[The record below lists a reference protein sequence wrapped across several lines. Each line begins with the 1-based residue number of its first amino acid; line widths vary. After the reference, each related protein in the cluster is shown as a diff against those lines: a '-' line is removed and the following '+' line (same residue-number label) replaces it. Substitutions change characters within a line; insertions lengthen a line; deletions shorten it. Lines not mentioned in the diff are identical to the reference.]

1 MAATCS
7 VYEDRKTLATHVS
20 SFLRLLTPWP
30 VEVVKAIENDRGPK
44 LAEPGGSIQKN
55 LFTTVQRLPNAE
67 AIYLKYPKYGL
78 DLP

>member
-7 VYEDRKTLATHVS
+7 ILEDRETLATHVS

-30 VEVVKAIENDRGPK
+30 VEVAKAIENDPK
-44 LAEPGGSIQKN
+44 LAESGGSIQKN
-55 LFTTVQRLPNAE
+55 LFTTVQRLPIAE
-67 AIYLKYPKYGL
+67 AIYPKYPKYYGL